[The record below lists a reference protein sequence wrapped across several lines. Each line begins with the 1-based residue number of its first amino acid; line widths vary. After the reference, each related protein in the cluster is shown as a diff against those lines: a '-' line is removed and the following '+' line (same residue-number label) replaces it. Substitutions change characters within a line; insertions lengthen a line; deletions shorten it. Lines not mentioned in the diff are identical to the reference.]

1 MDELGEIEPRTKR
14 RSEQARTW
22 RRNLYAITIAQAL
35 AIIGFSLRES
45 FLPFYLKSL
54 GADSTGSAAIWS
66 GLISAGGAGVMA
78 FSAPFW
84 GVVSDRRGRKPM
96 LLRAMFGAMITVGA
110 MGLAT
115 QPWHLLALRFLEGA
129 LTGTV
134 TASTALVA
142 SSAPKERLGFSLG
155 LVQTAVF
162 SGGSLGPFL
171 GGLLADQI
179 GYRPTFAV
187 AGTFLGCAGLLV
199 LFLVHEDFT
208 PVPRGESKGVRSIRA
223 STSWLM
229 APMLLTMI
237 GVLFAVRFAQ
247 GGTRPILPLYV
258 EFVGD
263 LSGASGDARAASL
276 SGIALGLLGA
286 TSAVASV
293 FLGRRGDRV
302 GHRKILLWS
311 IAGAGLL
318 YLPMAAVT
326 GAWQLIVLQAMFGI
340 AAGGLIPSANA
351 IVAEWT
357 PRERRGVS
365 YGITAAAGSVGG
377 TFGPLAGSAMAASVG
392 FRATFLGTGLI
403 LLAVAGSVAY
413 AFARPSPRESPHQE
427 LAEG

>member
-1 MDELGEIEPRTKR
+1 MSEEPPRAR
-14 RSEQARTW
+14 PRSQQDRIW

-54 GADSTGSAAIWS
+54 GAESNDSAAIWS

-96 LLRAMFGAMITVGA
+96 LLRAMFGALFTVGL

-115 QPWHLLALRFLEGA
+115 APWHLLALRFVEGA

-142 SSAPKERLGFSLG
+142 SSAAKEKLGFSLG

-162 SGGSLGPFL
+162 SGASLGPFL
-171 GGLLADQI
+171 GGLLADQV
-179 GYRPTFAV
+179 GYRLTFAAGGACLGAAGIIVFLFVQEEFAPV
-187 AGTFLGCAGLLV
+187 ARPQQARGLQGLR
-199 LFLVHEDFT
+199 E
-208 PVPRGESKGVRSIRA
+208 GS
-223 STSWLM
+223 SWLFV
-229 APMLLTMI
+229 PMLLTMI

-247 GGTRPILPLYV
+247 MSTRPILPLYV
-258 EFVGD
+258 ESVGN
-263 LSGASGDARAASL
+263 LSDERAASL
-276 SGIALGLLGA
+276 SGIALGLLGL

-302 GHRKILLWS
+302 GHRRILLGS
-311 IAGAGLL
+311 IIGAGLL

-326 GAWQLIVLQAMFGI
+326 GVWQLIVLQGLFGI
-340 AAGGLIPSANA
+340 AAGGLIPAANA
-351 IVAEWT
+351 IVAHWT

-365 YGITAAAGSVGG
+365 FGITAAAGSVGG
-377 TFGPLAGSAMAASVG
+377 TFGPLAGSATAASLG
-392 FRATFLGTGLI
+392 FRATFLGTGI
-403 LLAVAGSVAY
+403 VLLAVAAAVAY
-413 AFARPSPRESPHQE
+413 VFARPAPVEHPSGSGIP
-427 LAEG
+427 A

>member
-1 MDELGEIEPRTKR
+1 MDDLGKGDSRTR
-14 RSEQARTW
+14 TRSQQATIW

-35 AIIGFSLRES
+35 AIMGFSLRES

-96 LLRAMFGAMITVGA
+96 LLRAMFGALFTVSL

-142 SSAPKERLGFSLG
+142 SSAAKEKLGFSLG

-162 SGGSLGPFL
+162 SGASLGPFL
-171 GGLLADQI
+171 GGLLADEI

-187 AGTFLGCAGLLV
+187 AGAFLGSAGLIV
-199 LFLVHEDFT
+199 LFFVKEEFT
-208 PVPRGESKGVRSIRA
+208 PVPRGQTKGLRALRA

-229 APMLLTMI
+229 VPMLLTMT

-247 GGTRPILPLYV
+247 MSTRPILPLYV
-258 EFVGD
+258 EHVG
-263 LSGASGDARAASL
+263 GFAGESGDARAASL
-276 SGIALGLLGA
+276 SGIALGLLGL
-286 TSAVASV
+286 TSAVAAV
-293 FLGRRGDRV
+293 YLGRRGDKV
-302 GHRKILLWS
+302 GHRKILLGS
-311 IAGAGLL
+311 IFGAGLI
-318 YLPMAAVT
+318 YMPMAAVT
-326 GAWQLIVLQAMFGI
+326 GVWQLILLQALFGI
-340 AAGGLIPSANA
+340 AAGGLIPAANA
-351 IVAEWT
+351 LIAEWT

-365 YGITAAAGSVGG
+365 FGISAAAGSLGG
-377 TFGPLAGSAMAASVG
+377 TFGPLAGSATAASLG
-392 FRATFLGTGLI
+392 FRAAFLGTGLI
-403 LLAVAGSVAY
+403 LLALAAGVAY
-413 AFARPSPRESPHQE
+413 VFARPAPNEAPRHE
-427 LAEG
+427 LAKG